1 MTYADSTPDA
11 TPTSRSKTMAVLSL
25 VFGIV
30 SIVLSP
36 FLPILWILLAIAAVV
51 LGFLSRKREN
61 ARTMALVGIILGFV
75 GIAAN
80 IASMVLGAMI
90 ATQNL
95 QG

>member
-1 MTYADSTPDA
+1 MTYANPAPDA
-11 TPTSRSKTMAVLSL
+11 TPTTQKKTMAVLSL

-30 SIVLSP
+30 SVVLSP
-36 FLPILWILLAIAAVV
+36 FFPILWILMAIAAVI

-80 IASMVLGAMI
+80 IASMVVGAMI
-90 ATQNL
+90 AVQTF

>member
-1 MTYADSTPDA
+1 MTYANPTPDA
-11 TPTSRSKTMAVLSL
+11 TPATQKKTMAVLSL

-30 SIVLSP
+30 SVVLSP
-36 FLPILWILLAIAAVV
+36 FFPILWILMAIAAVI

-80 IASMVLGAMI
+80 IASMVVGAMI
-90 ATQNL
+90 AVQTF

>member
-61 ARTMALVGIILGFV
+61 ARTMALVGIILGLV

>member
-1 MTYADSTPDA
+1 MTYANPAPDA
-11 TPTSRSKTMAVLSL
+11 TPTAQKKTMAVLSL

-30 SIVLSP
+30 SVVLSP
-36 FLPILWILLAIAAVV
+36 FFPILWILMAIAAVI

-80 IASMVLGAMI
+80 IASMVVGAMI
-90 ATQNL
+90 AVQTF